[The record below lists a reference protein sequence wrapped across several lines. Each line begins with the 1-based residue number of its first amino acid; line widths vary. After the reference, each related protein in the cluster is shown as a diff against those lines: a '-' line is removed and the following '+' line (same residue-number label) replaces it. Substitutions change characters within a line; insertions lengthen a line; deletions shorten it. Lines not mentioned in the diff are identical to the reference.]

1 MKELK
6 SFKSST
12 PSAYLPKM
20 HCNEKNMSM
29 RQIMA
34 VLSQQICDMFTV
46 SVPLICQG
54 WMFSLK
60 FWKGGGG
67 RKKWVPVGGIKIPAT
82 DICLEQLTMFPVKKD
97 FIKWNM
103 VFRAK
108 FSKVNLGLFLEKEK
122 FFYEFLVLLNHLNNK
137 TRN

>member
-60 FWKGGGG
+60 FWKGGGAE
-67 RKKWVPVGGIKIPAT
+67 KNE
-82 DICLEQLTMFPVKKD
+82 CL
-97 FIKWNM
+97 W
-103 VFRAK
+103 
-108 FSKVNLGLFLEKEK
+108 G
-122 FFYEFLVLLNHLNNK
+122 VLKSPCHRYLPGAAYYVSCQKRLYK
-137 TRN
+137 MKYGF